1 MDQSPDTLIANKFLR
16 NLVKNFDNDTGY
28 VAMKK
33 KKKQEQEALNNR
45 QKELGSPPP
54 ASKIKVYT
62 TAIFYFTIWSHIKIT
77 FKMFYLN
84 S

>member
-54 ASKIKVYT
+54 ASKIKVFHHCH
-62 TAIFYFTIWSHIKIT
+62 ILLTI
-77 FKMFYLN
+77 
-84 S
+84 